1 MRRLIAIS
9 CASVMLAGAATGCY
23 IKKETVHDGHRD
35 TTVERRSSVETVP
48 GDTEIRTRTTVE
60 HDHD

>member
-9 CASVMLAGAATGCY
+9 CASVMLASAGAGCY
-23 IKKETVHDGHRD
+23 IKKETVRDGHRD
-35 TTVERRSSVETVP
+35 TTVEKRSSYETVP

-60 HDHD
+60 HD